1 MSVMNTA
8 KLESPPP
15 SPVRSSLG
23 SSKRNS
29 HHRRRSSVSTR
40 HESAEMMGIAL
51 PAIPVSSDD
60 NINLGDKDSIRR
72 RALWTLEGK
81 TDVGTFSKVDIPE
94 IDTPECPQ
102 RPFEFPTKPSYPP
115 GVGAGFGGGLSSIM
129 GNKRDRDSFGK
140 FMSSSGSIEQLGTLL
155 EEEEEEED
163 NNVTMTSSPVEE
175 VAEPT
180 VVVTT
185 PSPAP
190 VRHRPASLN
199 LKPLA
204 LASSQ
209 ALSYGDLPTPSP
221 SPNVRSGL
229 RSLTLT
235 TNPDPS
241 EETVQFGSSNR
252 KRHSMMVTSTTSASA
267 TLARRPSLNISS
279 DVQSTVP
286 SSTPIRRTSISY
298 HSSSDSGPLMN
309 FGLPTPD
316 MTPISEKRYSSSSM
330 DSDYSR
336 ASSRGSRPLS
346 VTEQHFLFQAHQTL
360 VQRISDLERALSARP
375 RSRPQSY
382 ASDVSAQS
390 EPPSDEMLQL
400 IADLKSERDE
410 LKRDV
415 DGWRARLAD
424 SEKQLG
430 VLMRRVENERRDAWV
445 ARERVGLLEIEKST
459 LQKTIEEKT
468 AWGEDGWNKYHD
480 ARSELDN
487 VRQECMSLQIQVQQH
502 SECPNELSAV
512 QEALRSERSR
522 REELE
527 RELEVAGLLAT
538 PTPRT
543 FEYKGLP
550 SKPVSASVSRPFAR
564 RGGLGFR
571 SIDSAGSFTDVE
583 SLDGTDRP
591 HFELKAVQEED
602 ETDSRDDA
610 TDCSDNDNEL
620 AGYEDEDEN
629 DAYAFNSSSS
639 ASSLGSIQDM
649 HRQVNVHSEEDS
661 FDVPPLTASSRC
673 NSTSPSPLPS
683 PEPGHVRRASLSK
696 TWTFPLKAEVPYE
709 REIDEIDR
717 FFGCLED
724 VDDSPPLGR
733 FTSAESGK
741 NIFSQAL
748 GQEVEGGIIF
758 TFNPPPFF
766 EGPEDASLDSSATS
780 DIQPSTPSS
789 RSSPSSIPRPTT
801 TKSFTL
807 SPVLTTPVK
816 PVPSAFAGFSPS
828 SFSTPPSRWSPSPTS
843 IPAIGPRPST
853 SVSPP
858 VIRNKPASFLP
869 QPRRSSPVI
878 SRIPVPSTRPTS
890 PLSKASTSIIDDSI
904 SAQPNPVSEMKCD
917 VQCIPAPSTPTLSL
931 SSPFNSPTLAARLS
945 HTLTNFIPVSSLAS
959 WSPLS
964 SKLTSPVHMYNIP
977 TPSDP
982 VSPSGDTYGAHLSKP
997 FPRGQLFVSKEKQL
1011 EKLRLRLEAERRIFD
1026 RHRSAP
1032 IFTRNISGSIVQI

>member
-748 GQEVEGGIIF
+748 GESDDELPPFILPADVGVEVDSPRQHDQPKTALDVVLEEEEEEDDEEIDNPELLNVADDEFVGQEVEGGIIF

-890 PLSKASTSIIDDSI
+890 PLSKASTTQSGLGDEMRCAMYTSTLHANSFFVIALQFTYPCSPIISYAHELHSSVITSILVPSLFQAYF
-904 SAQPNPVSEMKCD
+904 SRPH
-917 VQCIPAPSTPTLSL
+917 VQHPYTL
-931 SSPFNSPTLAARLS
+931 
-945 HTLTNFIPVSSLAS
+945 
-959 WSPLS
+959 
-964 SKLTSPVHMYNIP
+964 
-977 TPSDP
+977 
-982 VSPSGDTYGAHLSKP
+982 
-997 FPRGQLFVSKEKQL
+997 
-1011 EKLRLRLEAERRIFD
+1011 
-1026 RHRSAP
+1026 
-1032 IFTRNISGSIVQI
+1032 